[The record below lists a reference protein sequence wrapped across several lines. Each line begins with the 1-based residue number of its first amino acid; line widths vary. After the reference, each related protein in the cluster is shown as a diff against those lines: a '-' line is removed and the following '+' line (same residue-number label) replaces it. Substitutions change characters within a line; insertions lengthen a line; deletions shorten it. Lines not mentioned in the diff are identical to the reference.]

1 MLDNKADI
9 KKCGNLLR
17 EWQLKLM
24 YRQYKLPFLYL
35 LLKNFQTF
43 YYYFLLK
50 FSMTMFQYCFFMQK
64 NYSINQKKK
73 RCLFYTLII
82 INKQILLLQL
92 KLQKFLIVC
101 LLLYNIYKF
110 RLYHNKYLKTE

>member
-64 NYSINQKKK
+64 NYSINKKK
-73 RCLFYTLII
+73 EEMFILHTY
-82 INKQILLLQL
+82 NYKQTNSAIAA
-92 KLQKFLIVC
+92 
-101 LLLYNIYKF
+101 
-110 RLYHNKYLKTE
+110 